1 MVKRHLKYCSF
12 DANRCLALHNI
23 CCKVMATSPLELTCD
38 SGQWSAQYYEWVVQY
53 YASWSAIVQRNAR
66 KGHKSLIRKL
76 MDWTAVRHR
85 YGVFISRF
93 RRWGLDY
100 EPDRSRGQ
108 RTELTLRFAAGRH
121 DPLNPHVRH

>member
-1 MVKRHLKYCSF
+1 MVKRHPKYCTF
-12 DANRCLALHNI
+12 DANRCVALQNI
-23 CCKVMATSPLELTCD
+23 CCKVTAMSLLNRPAINGPPSTMKW
-38 SGQWSAQYYEWVVQY
+38 GVQY